1 HPHHFL
7 GVTKSGLA
15 AITVTRGNPLCHIIL
30 RGGNSGPN
38 YEEEWVSKISEQIL
52 KAKVV
57 DNIMVDCSHGN
68 SSKDHR
74 NQPKVCSDIARQV
87 SAGNRAIV
95 GVMIESNIV
104 EGRQNI
110 PTESEGGLKALTYG
124 QSITDACVSWEQTIP
139 MLQEL
144 AQAIMT
150 TQLPQL
156 QTIELTLHEPGVLVM
171 AFNRPSR
178 MNSMVPESYSEWKQ
192 VMEFTANTPAIRVLI
207 ITGNGR
213 AYSAGQDLS
222 IIPQSG
228 SEEDEAEDIRRRNEV
243 TRGLTRLLI
252 TSRIPIIA
260 AVNGPAIGYG
270 CTTLALCD
278 LVISVE
284 SAVFRTPF
292 AELAFC
298 AEGCSSVTFPRILG
312 PMVANDMI
320 LFGRAVSAAEMHQ
333 RGLVSRIVKSEELMP
348 VALKVATTMAKQ
360 SQTAI
365 GVSRALIR
373 NQSYVDELVRANDA
387 EMDQLYL
394 RMLSKDAKQ
403 AIAQMFARLQATG
416 SNGRKSKI

>member
-1 HPHHFL
+1 M
-7 GVTKSGLA
+7 S
-15 AITVTRGNPLCHIIL
+15 
-30 RGGNSGPN
+30 
-38 YEEEWVSKISEQIL
+38 
-52 KAKVV
+52 
-57 DNIMVDCSHGN
+57 
-68 SSKDHR
+68 
-74 NQPKVCSDIARQV
+74 
-87 SAGNRAIV
+87 
-95 GVMIESNIV
+95 
-104 EGRQNI
+104 
-110 PTESEGGLKALTYG
+110 
-124 QSITDACVSWEQTIP
+124 
-139 MLQEL
+139 
-144 AQAIMT
+144 

-192 VMEFTANTPAIRVLI
+192 VMEFAINTPAIRALI

-213 AYSAGQDLS
+213 AFSAGQDLS
-222 IIPQSG
+222 TVSQSE
-228 SEEDEAEDIRRRNEV
+228 SEEEQVEDIRRRNEV
-243 TRGLTRLLI
+243 TRSLTKLLI

-312 PMVANDMI
+312 SMVANDMI
-320 LFGRAVSAAEMHQ
+320 LFGRTVSATEMHQ
-333 RGLVSRIVKSEELMP
+333 RGLVSRIVKPEELLP
-348 VALKVATTMAKQ
+348 VALKVATTMARQ

-373 NQSYVDELVRANDA
+373 NQSYIEELVRTNDA

-394 RMLSKDAKQ
+394 RMISKDAKE
-403 AIAQMFARLQATG
+403 AIAQMFARLQSG
-416 SNGRKSKI
+416 NSSGRKSKI